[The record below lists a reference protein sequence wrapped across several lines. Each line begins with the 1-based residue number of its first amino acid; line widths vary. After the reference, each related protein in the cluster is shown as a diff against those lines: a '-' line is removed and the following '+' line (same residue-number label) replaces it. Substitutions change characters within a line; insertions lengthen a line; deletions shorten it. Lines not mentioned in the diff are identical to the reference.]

1 MTGERS
7 FTYNKGIRN
16 VFMEKNFQK
25 IEKKIRDFYESF
37 QRMPSFSE
45 LGQITG
51 LRSKNS
57 VSRLVSRLTKDGF
70 IKKDKKGKIIP
81 NENWNGIRMFGLVEA
96 GFPSPADEDQSDV
109 ISLDDFL
116 IEDKDSSFILKVK
129 GDSMIEAG
137 IHDGDLVI
145 AQRGREAKI
154 GDIVVADVDGG
165 WTMKYLRKKS
175 GKLYLEPANKN
186 YRDIYPEGELCIGA
200 VVKAVVRKY

>member
-1 MTGERS
+1 
-7 FTYNKGIRN
+7 
-16 VFMEKNFQK
+16 MEKNFQK